1 MVFKKLFA
9 SCKFKLKNNEYQK
22 QNEHDTIKVL
32 INAIIMQKPHMSL
45 ITIIIVQLLN

>member
-22 QNEHDTIKVL
+22 QNEHETVKVL
-32 INAIIMQKPHMSL
+32 INAIIMQKPPA
-45 ITIIIVQLLN
+45 IKIIIVQLLNI